1 MYMTKEEFEVLQEL
15 QQESGLPLMAYLKQE
30 SIPYSSYTYWRRKY
44 VEASDDRD
52 DVIAPISINAP
63 SVSSSREG
71 ISMSLPNGIMV
82 HFSPDMEDAAMRFL
96 TQSGGG
102 RDV

>member
-1 MYMTKEEFEVLQEL
+1 MTKEEFEVLQEL
-15 QQESGLPLMAYLKQE
+15 QQESGLTLMAYLKQE

-44 VEASDDRD
+44 ADAADNRQD
-52 DVIAPISINAP
+52 LMAPISINNP
-63 SVSSSREG
+63 SMSSGREG

-102 RDV
+102 GDV